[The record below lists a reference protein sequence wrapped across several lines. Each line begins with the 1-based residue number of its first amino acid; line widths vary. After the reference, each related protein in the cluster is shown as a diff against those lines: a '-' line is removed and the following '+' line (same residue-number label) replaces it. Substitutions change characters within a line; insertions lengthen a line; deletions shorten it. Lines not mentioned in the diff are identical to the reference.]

1 MKKKLFILGII
12 LIALGAVTGIPS
24 LIGAYLGS
32 GTRLLTLSTSLGHM
46 VRYAPIGLMIAGV
59 LLLAGILMA
68 VLCYAPSE
76 KSLQRKAKRAE
87 AKAAKEAAR
96 QAAQQVPQTVQ
107 TADVP
112 PQPSVSPVEPPVD
125 QPQTV
130 PTAEV
135 PEAPQETI
143 PEPATIPDTPMP
155 PAPTPVEASTPT
167 GPICPACGT
176 RNLPGSIFCTE
187 CGQRL

>member
-12 LIALGAVTGIPS
+12 LTALGAVTGIPS

-32 GTRLLTLSTSLGHM
+32 GTRLLTLSTGLGYM
-46 VRYAPIGLMIAGV
+46 VRYTPIGLITAGV

-68 VLCYAPSE
+68 VLCYVPSE

-87 AKAAKEAAR
+87 AKTAKKAAR
-96 QAAQQVPQTVQ
+96 QAALEAAQSATQQP
-107 TADVP
+107 A
-112 PQPSVSPVEPPVD
+112 PSPAEPPVD
-125 QPQTV
+125 QIQTV
-130 PTAEV
+130 PTAEAPAVSRETV
-135 PEAPQETI
+135 PEPTTTSVPPMT
-143 PEPATIPDTPMP
+143 PEVPPVDTSKPA
-155 PAPTPVEASTPT
+155 

-176 RNLPGSIFCTE
+176 RNLPGSVFCTE